1 MADRR
6 SQHNHRRLAA
16 TVSLAILV
24 TLAVGAGAYHSTPSL
39 RRAGKIL
46 GYRISS
52 SWTKPAASPTTVRLA
67 VPYHRQEHSLSCE
80 VAALKMVLGYYGERV
95 SEDDLIAL
103 LPVDDPGPRQAGNVW
118 GDPDL
123 GFVGD
128 IDGRI
133 PNGGYGVYEA
143 PIVELAGRYRSA
155 AAITGVTLQDLL
167 AEVDAGRPV
176 IVWGTLGDGRDIS
189 WTTPQGKRV
198 AAIAG
203 EHTRVVIGFTGT
215 PQQPKRLILHDPIY
229 GTITMTKEKF
239 LANWKLL
246 GNKAVVVY

>member
-1 MADRR
+1 MHPHHHGR
-6 SQHNHRRLAA
+6 QHHRARAIIGLVAVAGLVAGGFAYRMSPRLQ
-16 TVSLAILV
+16 
-24 TLAVGAGAYHSTPSL
+24 
-39 RRAGKIL
+39 RAGRIL
-46 GYRISS
+46 GYRLADN
-52 SWTKPAASPTTVRLA
+52 WNASQSASVVRLA

-80 VAALKMVLGYYGERV
+80 VAALKMVLGYYGEPV
-95 SEDDLIAL
+95 SETDLITQ
-103 LPVDDPGPRQAGNVW
+103 LPVDDPGPRQPGNVW

-133 PNGGYGVYEA
+133 PNGGYGVYES
-143 PIVELAGRYRSA
+143 PLVELAGRYRSA
-155 AAITGVTLQDLL
+155 EAVTGATLPDLL
-167 AEVDAGRPV
+167 TEVDAGRPV

-189 WTTPQGKRV
+189 WTTPRGKRV

-203 EHTRVVIGFTGT
+203 EHTRVLIGFTGT

-246 GNKAVVVY
+246 GNRAMVVY